1 MRGAFYNLI
10 NFLNTAELNDVYSN
24 AAKIILENISKI
36 PELTITD
43 VANLCFVSTATI
55 SRLCRKLN
63 YESFADF
70 KSDVTMNLRYF
81 NRDSIRMQFDHQLP
95 VFPVQGKTTKELFV
109 DHFENIIDNLRA
121 TYNTI
126 KFEKLEDIVDRI
138 YQSQEVCFAGN
149 FFTQSVSMQLQIE
162 LAYLGKRCSAMYPL
176 NSQKEVVK
184 QLSENDVIIVSS
196 IAGGYWIDHPDM
208 MREISKSKAYK
219 ICITQVENFPYNEYF
234 DMSVKVGTDHLSLI
248 GKFSITYIF
257 EVLEALYH
265 VKYANDCK
273 KKQRWEHRYF
283 LFRTV

>member
-95 VFPVQGKTTKELFV
+95 VFPVHGKTTKELFV

-176 NSQKEVVK
+176 NSQREVVK

-273 KKQRWEHRYF
+273 KK
-283 LFRTV
+283 